1 MSEFEELINKQR
13 LLLEAEAWVQIPK
26 SVHIHKLKSM
36 WYDDRP
42 EDTDKGHVIDIQY
55 PDNRVVR
62 MQNGKTIHEFGEKK
76 TGQELLDLYNR
87 GGI

>member
-1 MSEFEELINKQR
+1 MSEYDQLIHRQR

-42 EDTDKGHVIDIQY
+42 EDTDKGFVTDIQY
-55 PDNRVVR
+55 PDNRIIR
-62 MQNGKTIHEFGEKK
+62 IQDGKQIHQFGEKK
-76 TGQELLDLYNR
+76 TGQELLDLYSR
-87 GGI
+87 GGV